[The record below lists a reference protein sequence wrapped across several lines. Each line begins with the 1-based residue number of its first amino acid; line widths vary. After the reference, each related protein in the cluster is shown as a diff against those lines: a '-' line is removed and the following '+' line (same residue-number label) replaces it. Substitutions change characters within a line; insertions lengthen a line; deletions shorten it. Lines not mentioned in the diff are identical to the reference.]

1 MQKNIFSNYEGD
13 DYLKRTKKVV
23 LSRLENNLFS
33 DMNLLFP
40 LIKKNF
46 KILEIG
52 CSFGAKLH
60 YLNTKLPSMNL
71 ELHGIDPSANSIEE
85 GVHLY
90 PDLNLKIG
98 TSDSLDYETGFF
110 DLIIVGFCFY
120 VVDRE
125 LIFKSVSEIDRVLK
139 SGKFLSISDFE
150 PLYPTVSKY
159 RNDEKLKVYKN
170 NYSNFFI
177 PSNHYSLVSKI
188 HQTNSV
194 PNTPFSTESKNRV
207 SVSVLYKELYKD
219 IYL

>member
-1 MQKNIFSNYEGD
+1 MQKNIFLSSEGD
-13 DYLKRTKKVV
+13 NYLNRNKKIV
-23 LSRLENNLFS
+23 LSRLEKNLFS
-33 DMNLLFP
+33 DIELLIPF
-40 LIKKNF
+40 IKKKF

-52 CSFGAKLH
+52 CSFGPKLH

-71 ELHGIDPSANSIEE
+71 DLYGIDPSTNSIKE
-85 GVHLY
+85 GSKLY

-98 TSDSLDYETGFF
+98 TSDFLDYDTGFF

-125 LIFKSVSEIDRVLK
+125 LIFKSISEIDRVLK
-139 SGKFLSISDFE
+139 SGKFLSITDFE
-150 PLYPTVSKY
+150 PLYPAVSKY

-170 NYSNFFI
+170 NYSNFFT

-194 PNTPFSTESKNRV
+194 PNTPFSMESKSRV
-207 SVSVLYKELYKD
+207 STSVLYKEFYKD

>member
-1 MQKNIFSNYEGD
+1 MQKNIFLSYEGD

-33 DMNLLFP
+33 DMDLLVSF
-40 LIKKNF
+40 LKKNF

-60 YLNTKLPSMNL
+60 YLNTKFPSMNL
-71 ELHGIDPSANSIEE
+71 ELHGIDPSANSIKE
-85 GVHLY
+85 GSVLY

-98 TSDSLDYETGFF
+98 TSDFLDYDTGFF

-139 SGKFLSISDFE
+139 TGKFLSITDFE
-150 PLYPTVSKY
+150 PLYPAVSKY

-170 NYSNFFI
+170 NYCNFFV

-194 PNTPFSTESKNRV
+194 PNTPFSAESINRV
-207 SVSVLYKELYKD
+207 STSVLYKEFYND
-219 IYL
+219 IYT